1 MSEISFIEI
10 ETLLRAY
17 PDKDI
22 WVKYT
27 DGNHKVKS
35 KVFYTKKGKVVIP
48 RIVRYISGPKKDKWR
63 WEKRFKEGDTF
74 IAYVIVDKGVTPKD
88 SQYKTEIYEEL
99 REAKRIN
106 ANTYMK
112 RIREIINSNS
122 SSEDDE
128 PKPPKLKRRRTR
140 RRRPI
145 RNSYQLRF

>member
-35 KVFYTKKGKVVIP
+35 KVFYTKKGTVVIP
-48 RIVRYISGPKKDKWR
+48 RRVRYISGPKKDKWR

-106 ANTYMK
+106 ANNFLRRSEK
-112 RIREIINSNS
+112 RNSNS
-122 SSEDDE
+122 SSEDEE
-128 PKPPKLKRRRTR
+128 PKPKRRRTR
-140 RRRPI
+140 RRPI
-145 RNSYQLRF
+145 INSYQLRF